1 MVEMCHVVGNRDQ
14 LITILL
20 PLVEHVLNVF
30 LSHFQ
35 DRYGSFLFPV
45 NILTEGLLVGV
56 CVEPCKRL
64 YHYQTKKGERK
75 KRSCI
80 FTYSHMGF
88 SSNLLLFVIRKAA
101 ASLYQW
107 DSLISFVL

>member
-35 DRYGSFLFPV
+35 DRYGSFLFFS
-45 NILTEGLLVGV
+45 LL
-56 CVEPCKRL
+56 
-64 YHYQTKKGERK
+64 
-75 KRSCI
+75 I
-80 FTYSHMGF
+80 F
-88 SSNLLLFVIRKAA
+88 
-101 ASLYQW
+101 
-107 DSLISFVL
+107 

>member
-35 DRYGSFLFPV
+35 DRYGSFLFPGGSMCRAV
-45 NILTEGLLVGV
+45 
-56 CVEPCKRL
+56 
-64 YHYQTKKGERK
+64 
-75 KRSCI
+75 
-80 FTYSHMGF
+80 
-88 SSNLLLFVIRKAA
+88 
-101 ASLYQW
+101 
-107 DSLISFVL
+107 